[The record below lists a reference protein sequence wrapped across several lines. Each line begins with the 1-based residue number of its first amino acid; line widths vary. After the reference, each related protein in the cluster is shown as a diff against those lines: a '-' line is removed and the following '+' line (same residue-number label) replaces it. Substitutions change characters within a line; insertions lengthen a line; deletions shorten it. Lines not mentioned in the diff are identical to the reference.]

1 MDAPEDWDRCMP
13 ALNSKS
19 VVVSVVLLGL
29 ALPSH
34 GAADEVVVGRLSRTD
49 SSRVVEV
56 GREVA
61 INATLDFAQ
70 VLKFESPARTIIIG
84 NPAIADGTLS
94 DETTIVL
101 TAKAVG
107 TTNMIVLG
115 EAGREI
121 ANFVVSVTANS
132 RQTTTVHQGE
142 AQQVY
147 TCAGTCRPVAQ
158 TTNSK

>member
-1 MDAPEDWDRCMP
+1 MQ
-13 ALNSKS
+13 ALYSTF
-19 VVVSVVLLGL
+19 VLVSVVLLGV
-29 ALPSH
+29 ALPSR
-34 GAADEVVVGRLSRTD
+34 GGADEMVVLRPSRADD
-49 SSRVVEV
+49 SGVVET

-61 INATLDFAQ
+61 VNVTLDFAQ
-70 VLKFESPARTIIIG
+70 VLKFDLPARTIIIG
-84 NPAIADGTLS
+84 NPVIADGTLS

-132 RQTTTVHQGE
+132 RQSTTVHQGE

-147 TCAGTCRPVAQ
+147 TCARSCRPVAQ
-158 TTNSK
+158 NTNSK